1 MDDLMITVNS
11 KCVEVTQEIADVLC
25 TGETTDTVAFSDKL
39 GAPIDYNK
47 PFNIRDLGL
56 EIKG

>member
-1 MDDLMITVNS
+1 MITVNS